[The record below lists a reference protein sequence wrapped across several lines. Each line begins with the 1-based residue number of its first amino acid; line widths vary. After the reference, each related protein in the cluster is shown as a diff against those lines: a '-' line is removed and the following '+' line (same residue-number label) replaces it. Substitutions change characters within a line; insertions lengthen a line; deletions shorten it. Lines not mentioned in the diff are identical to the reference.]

1 MAYKAEIAVNVRG
14 LKDVKTLETSLN
26 KISGKIGAI
35 NKLSAGNSKAV
46 RVEKQV
52 LNSKA
57 AQADMMS
64 KTRRIGDLVQKQADK
79 GLKVGLAQEA
89 ISKSAL
95 LNSKKEFTESKRLQ
109 KVALDELKIQK
120 AISKEIGQ
128 QAALKGKTGGSLA
141 GGPFVSTG
149 VASSRFGSVGQPG
162 SPKFIA
168 SRAGAIQGP
177 ADPPFAP
184 GMFPSSPI
192 GGSKFMFG
200 SPAQQAFSGGPS
212 SSILGSKTTF
222 GSPKFFDA
230 AAKAGGPS
238 VPVRGSKDIFGSPAY
253 YDAANKEALRIAKA
267 NAMPIKGFKTLPGS
281 PAFHE
286 EQAKRLKRLRGASTG
301 FSAAEFGPQQ
311 PMQGPAMG
319 PTSMGLNFDKRTGKL
334 LRGPAGSGGGGFRNL
349 ARRFDR
355 GSALISGGFPLLF
368 GQGPL
373 TAAAGALGGGIGGM
387 FGQMGGFA
395 GGIAATAAV
404 TSIQNVI
411 TGIGQLG
418 TAMNRLN
425 PNISAMSQAMGI
437 AGTVEEKRLQ
447 LIEQNLGK
455 QAAYNASLEMLG
467 EKIGADQAEEL
478 RKFGE
483 TFQRLG
489 NEVTLFFT
497 KVQAAIAKLL
507 NQALGDGEGR
517 SVQRRTTKLLQQNPN
532 NPAFRGINKQI
543 ADLQAQRGSGGG
555 GRGRNKELNDQI
567 NALKRQKR
575 TIAET
580 IILEKDKDK
589 VRAQTNKLIS
599 AGLSGLEKED
609 KLNRAIIAGKE
620 KEFLLEQAFKD
631 KVDELGLTLTDI
643 NETQEKRIRDGIK
656 INNDLKEQAKNA
668 KAVKDAFD
676 SLSTAINNDIK
687 EGIKGLIKG
696 TSTLGDLLNNVA
708 DRFLDVALNQAL
720 FGSILGSEGKKGG
733 GILGAIG
740 LFAKG
745 GRPPV
750 GRPSIV
756 GEKGPELFVPRS
768 SGTIVPNNKL
778 GGGGSTNVVVNV
790 DASGSDVQ
798 GDDAGAKELGTL
810 ISVAVQGELL
820 KQQRP
825 GGLLSS
831 LR

>member
-1 MAYKAEIAVNVRG
+1 VAYKAEIAVNVRG
-14 LKDVKTLETSLN
+14 LKDVKILETSLN

-35 NKLSAGNSKAV
+35 NKLSVGNSKAA
-46 RVEKQV
+46 RIEKQV
-52 LNSKA
+52 LNTKA

-64 KTRRIGDLVQKQADK
+64 KTRRVGDLVQKQADK

-89 ISKSAL
+89 VSKSAL
-95 LNSKKEFTESKRLQ
+95 LNSKKEFTESKRLL

-120 AISKEIGQ
+120 SISKEIAQ
-128 QAALKGKTGGSLA
+128 QTALKGKAGGSLA

-149 VASSRFGSVGQPG
+149 VSSSRFGSVGQPG

-177 ADPPFAP
+177 ADPPYAP
-184 GMFPSSPI
+184 GMFGSSPI

-238 VPVRGSKDIFGSPAY
+238 IPVRGSKDIFGSPAY

-267 NAMPIKGFKTLPGS
+267 NAMPIKGFKSLPGS

-286 EQAKRLKRLRGASTG
+286 EQAKRLKKLRGASTG

-334 LRGPAGSGGGGFRNL
+334 LRGPAGSGGGGLRNL
-349 ARRFDR
+349 GRRFDTQ
-355 GSALISGGFPLLF
+355 SALISGGFPLLF
-368 GQGPL
+368 GQGPGV
-373 TAAAGALGGGIGGM
+373 AAAGALGGGIGGM

-404 TSIQNVI
+404 QSIQNVI
-411 TGIGQLG
+411 NGIGELG
-418 TAMNRLN
+418 QAMNRLN
-425 PNISAMSQAMGI
+425 PNISAMSTAMGI
-437 AGTVEEKRLQ
+437 SGTLEERRLQ
-447 LIEQNLGK
+447 LIEQNQGK
-455 QAAYNASLEMLG
+455 QAAFNAALEMMG
-467 EKIGADQAEEL
+467 QKIGADKAEEL

-483 TFQRLG
+483 TFQKLG
-489 NEVTLFFT
+489 NDVTLFFT

-507 NQALGDGEGR
+507 NKALDAGANANVRGR
-517 SVQRRTTKLLQQNPN
+517 ARDLVAQNPN
-532 NPAFRGINKQI
+532 NRAFFDVNQRIEGIQNREAKGAAANKQKTR
-543 ADLQAQRGSGGG
+543 DL
-555 GRGRNKELNDQI
+555 
-567 NALKRQKR
+567 NAAKAERLA
-575 TIAET
+575 IAET
-580 IILEKDKDK
+580 LILEKDRNKLR
-589 VRAQTNKLIS
+589 VETNKVID
-599 AGLSGLEKED
+599 AGLGDLKKEND
-609 KLNRAIIAGKE
+609 LNKAIIAGNE
-620 KEFLLEQAFKD
+620 EEFLIKQAVKD
-631 KVDELGLTLTDI
+631 KVEEMRLDM
-643 NETQEKRIRDGIK
+643 EKLEPLQLDRIK
-656 INNDLKEQAKNA
+656 NDVTTNRNLKEQAEL
-668 KAVKDAFD
+668 VKEVNSAYE
-676 SLSTAINNDIK
+676 SIAQSIGTDIK
-687 EGIKGLIKG
+687 DGIAGLIKG
-696 TSTLGDLLNNVA
+696 TSTLGDMLNNVA
-708 DRFLDVALNQAL
+708 DKFLDMALNQAL
-720 FGSILGSEGKKGG
+720 FGDILGAGGDKGG
-733 GILGAIG
+733 GLLGLLG
-740 LFAKG
+740 FAKG

-778 GGGGSTNVVVNV
+778 GGGGSTSVVVNV
-790 DASGSDVQ
+790 DASGTDVQ
-798 GDDAGAKELGTL
+798 GDDGQAKELGTL
-810 ISVAVQGELL
+810 ISVAVQGELI

-825 GGLLSS
+825 GGLLAST
-831 LR
+831 R